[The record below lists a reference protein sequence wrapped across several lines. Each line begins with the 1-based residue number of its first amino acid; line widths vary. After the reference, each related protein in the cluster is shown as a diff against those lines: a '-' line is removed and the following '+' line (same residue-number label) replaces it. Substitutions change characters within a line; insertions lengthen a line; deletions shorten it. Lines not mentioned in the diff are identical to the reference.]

1 MTALSETVTE
11 TAGPTTG
18 PEVDDRGAAV
28 AVFAAWLAAAVVAVL
43 IWLGT
48 FSVAVPAGCV
58 SECRS
63 DRDWA
68 IATAVVGGVPGF
80 VLASAVG
87 GIALSFAV
95 GRGVRGWAAGS
106 IGGVAGLS
114 AVGTLLA
121 LLLLR

>member
-1 MTALSETVTE
+1 MTTLTE
-11 TAGPTTG
+11 TAGPATG

-28 AVFAAWLAAAVVAVL
+28 AVFAAWLAAAVVGVL

-48 FSVAVPAGCV
+48 FSTAVPAGCE

-63 DRDWA
+63 DRYWA

-80 VLASAVG
+80 VLASALG

-95 GRGVRGWAAGS
+95 TRGVRGWVAGTV
-106 IGGVAGLS
+106 GGLAGLS
-114 AVGTLLA
+114 AVGA
-121 LLLLR
+121 LLGLLILR